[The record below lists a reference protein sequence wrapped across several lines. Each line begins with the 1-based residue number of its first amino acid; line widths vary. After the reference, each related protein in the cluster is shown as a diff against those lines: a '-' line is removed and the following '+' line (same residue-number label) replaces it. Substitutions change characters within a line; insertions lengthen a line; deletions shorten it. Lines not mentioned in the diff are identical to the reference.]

1 MASEKTKGIVLHALK
16 YSDTSAVVTIYTE
29 RFGRAAYM
37 VYGVGGKRAVCRPAL
52 LQPLSLV
59 ELEVVHRPGKD
70 LQRIREM
77 RMAYPLED
85 LPFNPVKN
93 SIALFLSEVLYRVL
107 RRSEADGDLYAFLE
121 RSVLTLDGGKG
132 RMSGFH
138 LLFLLRLTRYLGCE
152 PNCEEGTRGYF
163 DLLDGVFRVRRPA
176 HVHYLLPEQAQDL
189 LALLRADFGTADSLP
204 AWPRSRR
211 NALLESLLEYYRL
224 HVPDFNGVQSLEVLQ
239 SLFD

>member
-121 RSVLTLDGGKG
+121 RSVLALDGGKG
-132 RMSGFH
+132 RMSDFQFITCCDKFRAIPKACSRLYSHAINCSCNNKHQPSCQVVDCLVLFH
-138 LLFLLRLTRYLGCE
+138 AE
-152 PNCEEGTRGYF
+152 NGY
-163 DLLDGVFRVRRPA
+163 
-176 HVHYLLPEQAQDL
+176 
-189 LALLRADFGTADSLP
+189 
-204 AWPRSRR
+204 
-211 NALLESLLEYYRL
+211 
-224 HVPDFNGVQSLEVLQ
+224 DFNYIGRKDSKYRHVKPIFPPKTDNYFKQLNTLWH
-239 SLFD
+239 